1 MSRIFTLASGSSG
14 NCTFIGCGKN
24 GILIDAGI
32 SAKAITEGLSAI
44 AFESSLISA
53 IFITHEHTDH
63 INGLRVFS
71 NKYRIPVFASK
82 NTVDAISKNCY
93 IDSELLNIIEDKTA
107 IDDFSV
113 SRFATS
119 HDCEGSSGYAVLL
132 PDGKKCSVC
141 TDLGIVTQE
150 VRTALKGSN
159 AVLIE
164 SNHDINMLHKGSYPE
179 HLKRRIL
186 SEKGHLSNNAC
197 AQELINL
204 VKSGTT
210 RILLGHLSRENNLP
224 ELAHNASSAAL
235 MEHKMIE
242 NEDYLLY
249 VAPRSIGKA
258 VIF

>member
-14 NCTFIGCGKN
+14 NCTFIGCGK
-24 GILIDAGI
+24 GGVLIDAGI

-44 AFESSLISA
+44 AFEPSLISA
-53 IFITHEHTDH
+53 IFITQEHIDH

-82 NTVDAISKNCY
+82 STIDAISKNCC
-93 IDSELLNIIEDKTA
+93 IDSELLNVTDGETA
-107 IDDFSV
+107 IGDFSV

-119 HDCEGSSGYAVLL
+119 HDCEGSSGYTVLL

-141 TDLGIVTQE
+141 TDLGIVTDE

-159 AVLIE
+159 TILIE

-179 HLKRRIL
+179 YLKHRI
-186 SEKGHLSNNAC
+186 SSNTGHLSNNAC
-197 AQELINL
+197 AQELGGL

-210 RILLGHLSRENNLP
+210 RILLGHLSRENNRP
-224 ELAHNASSAAL
+224 ELARNASTAAL

-249 VAPRSIGKA
+249 VAPRGIGKA